1 MVTGGNRVL
10 NIDEARALARQHR
23 REGKRIVF
31 TNGLFDLLHAGH
43 ALYLEQARH
52 LGDVL
57 FVGVNS
63 DASAAALKGS
73 KRPIIPASER
83 ALLLTC
89 LRAVD
94 YVVVFE
100 GTTAVELLYAIQPHF
115 YVKGGDYTITSLPE
129 AEAAAAVGAAVRF
142 LPLIPNLS
150 TSTIIER
157 ITSRYCQ

>member
-1 MVTGGNRVL
+1 VVTGRVL
-10 NIDEARALARQHR
+10 TIDEARLLAQQHR
-23 REGKRIVF
+23 REGKCIVF

-43 ALYLEQARH
+43 ALYLEQARN

-73 KRPIIPASER
+73 KRPIIPAHER
-83 ALLLTC
+83 AFLLTC

-94 YVVVFE
+94 YAVVFE

-115 YVKGGDYTITSLPE
+115 YVKGGDYTIASLPE
-129 AEAAAAVGAAVRF
+129 AEAAAAVGADIRF
-142 LPLIPNLS
+142 LPLTPNLS
-150 TSTIIER
+150 TSAIIER
-157 ITSRYCQ
+157 IIFRYCQ